1 MQNVLDK
8 VKYWLKLA
16 YAVVFD
22 WQEVCGEGVIW
33 HNGPDAR
40 ETQPLLLPD
49 CERPSEQHP
58 PGTARHREW
67 ASPCYCSDG
76 RSRVPL

>member
-33 HNGPDAR
+33 HDGPDAR
-40 ETQPLLLPD
+40 ETQPLLLPN
-49 CERPSEQHP
+49 CE
-58 PGTARHREW
+58 
-67 ASPCYCSDG
+67 
-76 RSRVPL
+76 